1 MLGQLQT
8 YIRITANN
16 MSTPGSNQN
25 PTQHKITLFLAS
37 ASPRRLAL
45 LTQIN
50 VTAQQLI
57 VTAPEGED
65 EPRHPNESVIEY
77 VKRTTDDKMS
87 RAQAYLNSLEH
98 CAIITADTTVAL
110 GQVILAKPKDRQDA
124 IRMLSLLSSK
134 THDVYTAVDLYFKGQ
149 TTRALSHSQV
159 SFETMTIEQI
169 EQYVDTDEPFGKAG
183 AYAIQGMAAQ
193 HVQRLEGSYSGVMGL
208 PLHETAQL
216 LRSAGLMR

>member
-1 MLGQLQT
+1 
-8 YIRITANN
+8 

-25 PTQHKITLFLAS
+25 LNQNKITLFLAS

-87 RAQAYLNSLEH
+87 RAQAYLDSLEH

-124 IRMLSLLSSK
+124 IRMLSLLSGK

-159 SFETMTIEQI
+159 SFETMSIEQI
-169 EQYVDTDEPFGKAG
+169 ERYVDSEEPFGKAG

-208 PLHETAQL
+208 PLRETAQL

>member
-1 MLGQLQT
+1 
-8 YIRITANN
+8 

-25 PTQHKITLFLAS
+25 PNQNKITLFLAS

-50 VTAQQLI
+50 VIAQQLI
-57 VTAPEGED
+57 VTAPDGED

-87 RAQAYLNSLEH
+87 RAQAYLDSLEH

-124 IRMLSLLSSK
+124 IRMLSLLSGK

-159 SFETMTIEQI
+159 SFETMSIEQI
-169 EQYVDTDEPFGKAG
+169 ERYVDSKEPFGKAG

-216 LRSAGLMR
+216 LRNAGLMR

>member
-1 MLGQLQT
+1 
-8 YIRITANN
+8 

-25 PTQHKITLFLAS
+25 LNQNKITLFLAS

-87 RAQAYLNSLEH
+87 RAQAYLDSLEH

-110 GQVILAKPKDRQDA
+110 GQVILSKPKDRQDA
-124 IRMLSLLSSK
+124 IRMLSLLSGK
-134 THDVYTAVDLYFKGQ
+134 THNVYTAVDLYFKGQ

-159 SFETMTIEQI
+159 SFETMSIEQI
-169 EQYVDTDEPFGKAG
+169 ERYVDSEEPFGKAG

-216 LRSAGLMR
+216 LRNAGLMR

>member
-1 MLGQLQT
+1 
-8 YIRITANN
+8 

-25 PTQHKITLFLAS
+25 LNQNKITLFLAS

-87 RAQAYLNSLEH
+87 RAQAYLDSLEH
-98 CAIITADTTVAL
+98 CAIITADTTVAM

-124 IRMLSLLSSK
+124 IRMLSLLSGK

-159 SFETMTIEQI
+159 SFETMSIEQI
-169 EQYVDTDEPFGKAG
+169 ERYVDSEEPFGKAG

>member
-1 MLGQLQT
+1 
-8 YIRITANN
+8 

-25 PTQHKITLFLAS
+25 LNQNKITLFLAS

-87 RAQAYLNSLEH
+87 RAQAYLDSLEH

-124 IRMLSLLSSK
+124 IRMLSLLSGK

-159 SFETMTIEQI
+159 SFETMSIEQI
-169 EQYVDTDEPFGKAG
+169 ERYVDSEEPFGKAG

-216 LRSAGLMR
+216 LRNAGLMR

>member
-1 MLGQLQT
+1 
-8 YIRITANN
+8 

-25 PTQHKITLFLAS
+25 PNQNKITLFLAS

-87 RAQAYLNSLEH
+87 RAQAYLDSLEH
-98 CAIITADTTVAL
+98 CAIITADTTVAM

-124 IRMLSLLSSK
+124 IRMLSLLSGK

-159 SFETMTIEQI
+159 SFETMSIEQI
-169 EQYVDTDEPFGKAG
+169 ERYVDSEEPFGKAG

>member
-1 MLGQLQT
+1 
-8 YIRITANN
+8 

-25 PTQHKITLFLAS
+25 LNQNKITLFLAS

-87 RAQAYLNSLEH
+87 RAQAYLDSLEH
-98 CAIITADTTVAL
+98 CAIITADTTVAM

-124 IRMLSLLSSK
+124 IRMLSLLSGK

-159 SFETMTIEQI
+159 SFETMSIEQI
-169 EQYVDTDEPFGKAG
+169 ERYVDSEEPFGKAG
-183 AYAIQGMAAQ
+183 AYAVQGMAAQ

>member
-1 MLGQLQT
+1 
-8 YIRITANN
+8 

-25 PTQHKITLFLAS
+25 LNQNKITLFLAS

-124 IRMLSLLSSK
+124 IRMLSLLSGK

-159 SFETMTIEQI
+159 SFETMSIEQI
-169 EQYVDTDEPFGKAG
+169 ERYVDSEEPFGKAG

-208 PLHETAQL
+208 PLRETAQL

>member
-1 MLGQLQT
+1 
-8 YIRITANN
+8 

-25 PTQHKITLFLAS
+25 PNQNKITLFLAS

-124 IRMLSLLSSK
+124 IRMLSLLSGK

-159 SFETMTIEQI
+159 SFETMSIEQI
-169 EQYVDTDEPFGKAG
+169 ERYVDSEEPFGKAG

-208 PLHETAQL
+208 PLRETAQL

>member
-1 MLGQLQT
+1 
-8 YIRITANN
+8 

-25 PTQHKITLFLAS
+25 PNQNKITLFLAS

-87 RAQAYLNSLEH
+87 RAQAYLDSLEH

-124 IRMLSLLSSK
+124 IRMLSLLSGK

-159 SFETMTIEQI
+159 SFETMSIEQI
-169 EQYVDTDEPFGKAG
+169 ERYVDSEEPFGKAG

-193 HVQRLEGSYSGVMGL
+193 HVQRLVGSYSGVMGL

>member
-1 MLGQLQT
+1 
-8 YIRITANN
+8 

-25 PTQHKITLFLAS
+25 LNQNKITLFLAS

-87 RAQAYLNSLEH
+87 RAQAYLDSLEH

-124 IRMLSLLSSK
+124 IRMLSLLSGK

-159 SFETMTIEQI
+159 SFETMSIEQI
-169 EQYVDTDEPFGKAG
+169 ERYVDSEEPFGKAG

>member
-1 MLGQLQT
+1 
-8 YIRITANN
+8 

-25 PTQHKITLFLAS
+25 PKQNKVSLFLAS

-65 EPRHPNESVIEY
+65 EPHHPNESVIEY

-87 RAQAYLNSLEH
+87 RAQAYLDSLEH

-124 IRMLSLLSSK
+124 IRMLSLLSGK

-159 SFETMTIEQI
+159 SFETMSIEQI
-169 EQYVDTDEPFGKAG
+169 ERYVDSEEPFGKAG

-193 HVQRLEGSYSGVMGL
+193 HVQRLVGSYSGVMGL

>member
-1 MLGQLQT
+1 
-8 YIRITANN
+8 

-25 PTQHKITLFLAS
+25 LNQNKITLFLAS

-50 VTAQQLI
+50 VIAQQLI
-57 VTAPEGED
+57 VTAPDGED

-87 RAQAYLNSLEH
+87 RAQAYLDSLEH

-124 IRMLSLLSSK
+124 IRMLSLLSGK

-159 SFETMTIEQI
+159 SFETMSIEQI
-169 EQYVDTDEPFGKAG
+169 ERYVDSEEPFGKAG